1 MATTYDLIVQATD
14 KASGPLAKINGRLK
28 ATEKQTK
35 SLGISFRAVGAA
47 ITAALTGGA
56 LKSIVGI
63 TARFEDLEDTLT
75 AVTGSAKKGADAF
88 KFIQK
93 FSTKTQ
99 FGVEDLTK
107 TYIKL
112 AGSGIKPT
120 TSLLTTFTD
129 TAAITTDQIGALEAI
144 TDLFSRSVSGGLGLE
159 DLNRL
164 FDKGVPVFRILE
176 EQLGKTRLEL
186 SEFGKTAKGA
196 AAIRAALVKG
206 INDEFGGATEDK
218 MNNLSTAMSNFKI
231 QIGLSAVEL
240 GKKFKP
246 ALTEVI
252 EEATLFLSANDKLI
266 QSLGS
271 GLGNA
276 IITVS
281 KGIGLIASAIGSIRN
296 FAIGVLLLQGAASA
310 ITFLKALNKL
320 GGGMGIAAI
329 SIGKMGKALGTTIAK
344 LPVLGGAFRTVGL
357 AALRI
362 APMLTNP
369 FTAVAAV
376 IAALVAGGLWFFR
389 DEALKVGGTMST
401 VGETMRATFNVI
413 GGYIQDIVTYFK
425 EAFGNAWTSI
435 KRWFSITDFGGAFG
449 KVFQYIVTLTKNVV
463 NKYLNLW
470 VVAFEFITGI
480 VYNLPGFFKG
490 AFSAIKALGA
500 ELVTTLINGFGSLGP
515 AIKQALTGD
524 LSGAASSV
532 ATAFQAD
539 FGAAM
544 KRGFEEAG
552 GTNLMPEVDIPGIM
566 GVDRIGQIGEVFKK
580 ETGPLM
586 IEIRKFGGKVFEP
599 LSTGFDKVISKIE
612 DEIKRMRIEAAN
624 STADQ
629 KLIALAAEIKLQNDL
644 KKAKEEQAKEEK
656 KLQEII
662 NAGLAGDGDGD
673 GNGNSPTEVKLTAL
687 QSLVKSIKDQRTAF
701 NSLNIGVA
709 EQKRLADE
717 LGISYKDFAAAL
729 EGAKSG
735 MDIFLTDA
743 QKFNKELEA
752 GFRSAGESLSKSL
765 ASSIV
770 KGKGLLS
777 SFKSFFDGILEM
789 MLQKIIQTQIMN
801 PLMNG
806 LFGGGGVP
814 GGGFMGGGGGFLSS
828 FLGPIGGMLGIPGM
842 ARGGVPST
850 NSPTLV
856 GEKGPELFMPGTT
869 GRVIPNNDLASG
881 GETVVQFNINAV
893 DSRSG
898 TQFIL
903 EQKKQIINMIN
914 SAQRQRG
921 KMGIID

>member
-63 TARFEDLEDTLT
+63 TARFEDLEDTLN
-75 AVTGSAKKGADAF
+75 AVTGSATKGGEAF

-93 FSTKTQ
+93 FATKTQ
-99 FGVEDLTK
+99 FGVEELTE

-112 AGSGIKPT
+112 AGAGIKPT
-120 TSLLTTFTD
+120 ERLLTTFTD
-129 TAAITTDQIGALEAI
+129 TAAITTDQLGSLQAI

-164 FDKGVPVFRILE
+164 ADRGVPVFRILE
-176 EQLGKTRLEL
+176 EQLGLTRLEL

-196 AAIRAALVKG
+196 AAIRAALTKG
-206 INDEFGGATEDK
+206 INDEFGGATKGKID
-218 MNNLSTAMSNFKI
+218 NLSTAMSNFKI
-231 QIGLSAVEL
+231 QVGLSAVEL
-240 GKKFKP
+240 GNKFKP
-246 ALTEVI
+246 QLTAVI
-252 EEATLFLSANDKLI
+252 EEATTFLAANDKLI

-271 GLGNA
+271 GLGTA
-276 IITVS
+276 IVATADA
-281 KGIGLIASAIGSIRN
+281 LRLMAENFDAIKT
-296 FAIGVLLLQGAASA
+296 AVLTL
-310 ITFLKALNKL
+310 
-320 GGGMGIAAI
+320 
-329 SIGKMGKALGTTIAK
+329 
-344 LPVLGGAFRTVGL
+344 VG
-357 AALRI
+357 LRI
-362 APMLTNP
+362 ASFIGTLASRMSSAIAGAKGLSGIFSGLARSIGTTVGKIPILGRAFSGLGTMAIRLLPMLTNP
-369 FTAVAAV
+369 FTAVLALIAAV
-376 IAALVAGGLWFFR
+376 VSGGLWFFR
-389 DEALKVGGTMST
+389 DEALKVGGTMTT
-401 VGETMRATFNVI
+401 VGETVRATFNVI

-425 EAFGNAWTSI
+425 EAFGNVWSSI
-435 KRWFSITDFGGAFG
+435 KRWFSVTDFGGAFG
-449 KVFQYIVTLTKNVV
+449 TVFNYVVKLTKSVA
-463 NKYLNLW
+463 NKILNLW

-500 ELVTTLINGFGSLGP
+500 ELITTLISGFGSLGP

-524 LSGAASSV
+524 LSGAAASV

-552 GTNLMPEVDIPGIM
+552 GTSLMPEVDIPGIM
-566 GVDRIGQIGEVFKK
+566 ATDRVGQIGDVFKK
-580 ETGPLM
+580 ATGPLM
-586 IEIRKFGGKVFEP
+586 IEIRKFGGKVFSP
-599 LSTGFDKVISKIE
+599 ITGALDNVISDVE
-612 DEIKRMRIEAAN
+612 AEILRLQAEQKAIADAA
-624 STADQ
+624 TADGQ
-629 KLIALAAEIKLQNDL
+629 NKASDAKLIALAEQIKQQQLLADELQAQADL
-644 KKAKEEQAKEEK
+644 EK
-656 KLQEII
+656 QISEGQVV
-662 NAGLAGDGDGD
+662 AD
-673 GNGNSPTEVKLTAL
+673 TTKLTAL
-687 QSLVKSIKDQRTAF
+687 QSLVKGIKDQRTAF
-701 NSLNIGVA
+701 NSLNIGVE

-729 EGAKSG
+729 EGAKGG

-743 QKFNKELEA
+743 QKFNKELEE
-752 GFRSAGESLSKSL
+752 GFRSAAESLSKSL
-765 ASSIV
+765 ATSIV
-770 KGKGLLS
+770 QGKGMLS
-777 SFKSFFDGILEM
+777 SFKSFFDGILEQ
-789 MLQKIIQTQIMN
+789 MLQKIIQTQLMD

-806 LFGGGGVP
+806 LFGGGGMM
-814 GGGFMGGGGGFLSS
+814 GGGGGGGFLGSI
-828 FLGPIGGMLGIPGM
+828 LPMVGGFLGIPGM
-842 ARGGVPST
+842 AQGGAPST
-850 NSPTLV
+850 RSPTLI
-856 GEKGPELFMPGTT
+856 GEQGPELFLPGTT
-869 GRVIPNNDLASG
+869 GRVIPNNDLGGG
-881 GETVVQFNINAV
+881 GETTVQFNINAV

>member
-63 TARFEDLEDTLT
+63 TARFEDLEDTLS
-75 AVTGSAKKGADAF
+75 AVTGSAKKGAEAF
-88 KFIQK
+88 DFIKK

-112 AGSGIKPT
+112 AGAGIKPT

-231 QIGLSAVEL
+231 QIRLSANEL

-266 QSLGS
+266 QSLGG
-271 GLGNA
+271 GLGKA
-276 IITVS
+276 IINVS
-281 KGIGLIASAIGSIRN
+281 KGIGLIASAIGSIKN
-296 FAIGVLLLQGAASA
+296 FAIGVILLQGAASA
-310 ITFLKALNKL
+310 VTFLKTLNQL

-344 LPVLGGAFRTVGL
+344 LPVLGGALRTVGL

-369 FTAVAAV
+369 FTAVAAI
-376 IAALVAGGLWFFR
+376 IAALVSGGLWFFR
-389 DEALKVGGTMST
+389 DEALKIGGTMTT
-401 VGETMRATFNVI
+401 VGETMRAVFNII
-413 GGYIQDIVTYFK
+413 GGYIQDTVTYFK
-425 EAFGNAWTSI
+425 EAFGNVWTSI

-449 KVFQYIVTLTKNVV
+449 SVFQFIMGLAKSFN
-463 NKYLNLW
+463 NKILNLF

-480 VYNLPGFFKG
+480 VMNLPGFFKG
-490 AFSAIKALGA
+490 AFGAIKALGA
-500 ELVTTLINGFGSLGP
+500 ELVTSLIKGFGSLGP

-524 LSGAASSV
+524 LKGAAATV

-539 FGAAM
+539 FSAAM
-544 KRGFEEAG
+544 ERGFADAG

-566 GVDRIGQIGEVFKK
+566 ATDRIGQIGDVFKK
-580 ETGPLM
+580 ATGPLM
-586 IEIRKFGGKVFEP
+586 IEIRKFGGKVFQP
-599 LSTGFDKVISKIE
+599 IRTGFDSVISGIE

-662 NAGLAGDGDGD
+662 DAGLAGDGDGK
-673 GNGNSPTEVKLTAL
+673 SPTEIKLTAL

-729 EGAKSG
+729 EGAKGG

-765 ASSIV
+765 ATSIV
-770 KGKGLLS
+770 QGKGMLS
-777 SFKSFFDGILEM
+777 SFKSFFDGILEQ

-801 PLMNG
+801 PLMDSM
-806 LFGGGGVP
+806 FGGGG
-814 GGGFMGGGGGFLSS
+814 MGGGGGFLSS
-828 FLGPIGGMLGIPGM
+828 LLGPIGGMLGIPGM
-842 ARGGVPST
+842 AQGGAPST
-850 NSPTLV
+850 RSPTLV
-856 GEKGPELFMPGTT
+856 GEQGPELFMPGTT
-869 GRVIPNNDLASG
+869 GRVIPNNDLG
-881 GETVVQFNINAV
+881 GMGGDTTVQFNINAV

>member
-63 TARFEDLEDTLT
+63 TARFEDLEDTLG
-75 AVTGSAKKGADAF
+75 AVTGSAKKGGEAF
-88 KFIQK
+88 KFIQE
-93 FSTKTQ
+93 FATKTQ
-99 FGVEDLTK
+99 FGVEELTQ

-112 AGSGIKPT
+112 AGAGIKPT
-120 TSLLTTFTD
+120 EKLLTTFTD
-129 TAAITTDQIGALEAI
+129 TAAITTDQLGSLQAI

-164 FDKGVPVFRILE
+164 ADRGVPVFRILE

-186 SEFGKTAKGA
+186 SEFGKTAAGA
-196 AAIRAALVKG
+196 AAIRAALTKG
-206 INDEFGGATEDK
+206 INDEFGGATQGKID
-218 MNNLSTAMSNFKI
+218 NLSTAMSNFKI
-231 QIGLSAVEL
+231 QVGLSAVEL
-240 GKKFKP
+240 GNKFKP
-246 ALTEVI
+246 QLTAVI
-252 EEATLFLSANDKLI
+252 EEATTFLKANDKLI

-271 GLGNA
+271 GLGQA
-276 IITVS
+276 IVATADALKLMAENFEAIKVAVLTLV
-281 KGIGLIASAIGSIRN
+281 GLRIASFIGTLASRMS
-296 FAIGVLLLQGAASA
+296 SA
-310 ITFLKALNKL
+310 IAGAKGLSGIF
-320 GGGMGIAAI
+320 GGLAK
-329 SIGKMGKALGTTIAK
+329 SIGTTIGKIPILGRAFSGLGIMAIRL
-344 LPVLGGAFRTVGL
+344 LPL
-357 AALRI
+357 
-362 APMLTNP
+362 LTNP
-369 FTAVAAV
+369 FTAVLAL
-376 IAALVAGGLWFFR
+376 IATVVSGGLWFFR
-389 DEALKVGGTMST
+389 DEALKVGGTFTT
-401 VGETMRATFNVI
+401 VGETVRATFNVI

-425 EAFGNAWTSI
+425 EAFGNVWTSI
-435 KRWFSITDFGGAFG
+435 KRWFSVTDFGAAFG
-449 KVFQYIVTLTKNVV
+449 TVFQYVVTLTKNVA
-463 NKYLNLW
+463 NKMLNLW

-500 ELVTTLINGFGSLGP
+500 ELITSLINGFGSLGP

-524 LSGAASSV
+524 ISGAATTV

-552 GTNLMPEVDIPGIM
+552 GTNLMPEVDIKGIM
-566 GVDRIGQIGEVFKK
+566 ATDRVGQIGEVFKK
-580 ETGPLM
+580 ATGPLM
-586 IEIRKFGGKVFEP
+586 IEIRKFGGKIFSP
-599 LSTGFDKVISKIE
+599 ITGALDDVIADVE
-612 DEIKRMRIEAAN
+612 AEILRLQSEQKAIADAARVDSQN
-624 STADQ
+624 AASDA
-629 KLIALAAEIKLQNDL
+629 KLIALAEQIKQQQLLADELQAQADL
-644 KKAKEEQAKEEK
+644 EK
-656 KLQEII
+656 LI
-662 NAGLAGDGDGD
+662 ADGQITAD
-673 GNGNSPTEVKLTAL
+673 TTKLTAL
-687 QSLVKSIKDQRTAF
+687 ESLVKGIKDQRTAF
-701 NSLNIGVA
+701 NSLNISVE
-709 EQKRLADE
+709 EQKRLADQ

-729 EGAKSG
+729 EGAKGG

-765 ASSIV
+765 ATSIV
-770 KGKGLLS
+770 QGKGMLS
-777 SFKSFFDGILEM
+777 SFKSFFDGILEQ

-801 PLMNG
+801 PLMNS
-806 LFGGGGVP
+806 LFGGGGM
-814 GGGFMGGGGGFLSS
+814 MGGGGGI
-828 FLGPIGGMLGIPGM
+828 LGSVLPMLGGFLGIPGM
-842 ARGGVPST
+842 AQGGAPST
-850 NSPTLV
+850 RSPTLI
-856 GEKGPELFMPGTT
+856 GEQGPELFLPGTT
-869 GRVIPNNDLASG
+869 GRVIPNNDLGGG
-881 GETVVQFNINAV
+881 GETTIQFNINSV

>member
-63 TARFEDLEDTLT
+63 TARFEDLEDTLN
-75 AVTGSAKKGADAF
+75 AVTGSATKGGEAF

-93 FSTKTQ
+93 FATKTQ
-99 FGVEDLTK
+99 FGVEELTE

-112 AGSGIKPT
+112 AGAGIKPT
-120 TSLLTTFTD
+120 ERLLTTFTD
-129 TAAITTDQIGALEAI
+129 TAAITTDQLGSLQAI

-164 FDKGVPVFRILE
+164 ADRGVPVFRILE
-176 EQLGKTRLEL
+176 EQLGLTRLEL
-186 SEFGKTAKGA
+186 SEFGKTAAGA
-196 AAIRAALVKG
+196 AAIRGALTKG
-206 INDEFGGATEDK
+206 INDEFGGATKGKID
-218 MNNLSTAMSNFKI
+218 NLSTAMSNFKI
-231 QIGLSAVEL
+231 QVGLSAVEL
-240 GKKFKP
+240 GNKFKP
-246 ALTEVI
+246 QLTAVI
-252 EEATLFLSANDKLI
+252 EEATTFLAANDKLI

-271 GLGNA
+271 GLGQA
-276 IITVS
+276 IVATAD
-281 KGIGLIASAIGSIRN
+281 GLKLMAENFDLIKTAVLTLVGLRIASFVGTLASRMSSAIGGAKGLSGI
-296 FAIGVLLLQGAASA
+296 FSGLTKAIGNTLTKIPLLGRAFSGIGTMA
-310 ITFLKALNKL
+310 IRL
-320 GGGMGIAAI
+320 
-329 SIGKMGKALGTTIAK
+329 
-344 LPVLGGAFRTVGL
+344 LPL
-357 AALRI
+357 
-362 APMLTNP
+362 LTNP
-369 FTAVAAV
+369 FTAVAAA
-376 IAALVAGGLWFFR
+376 IAAVIAGGLWFFR
-389 DEALKVGGTMST
+389 DEALKVGGTMTT
-401 VGETMRATFNVI
+401 VGETVRAVFNVI
-413 GGYIQDIVTYFK
+413 GGYAESIVTYMK
-425 EAFGNAWTSI
+425 DVFGNLWKSL
-435 KRWFSITDFGGAFG
+435 KRWFSIDNLGAAFG
-449 KVFQYIVTLTKNVV
+449 RVFQYIVDLTKNVA
-463 NKYLNLW
+463 NKILNLW
-470 VVAFEFITGI
+470 VVAFEYITGI

-500 ELVTTLINGFGSLGP
+500 ELITTLIQGFGSLGP

-524 LSGAASSV
+524 ISGAASSV

-566 GVDRIGQIGEVFKK
+566 ATDRVGEIAEVFKK
-580 ETGPLM
+580 ATGPLRV
-586 IEIRKFGGKVFEP
+586 EISKFGAKVFEP
-599 LSTGFDKVISKIE
+599 IGGALDGVIGE
-612 DEIKRMRIEAAN
+612 VEAEIIRLQNEQAALQAQQ
-624 STADQ
+624 TADRQ
-629 KLIALAAEIKLQNDL
+629 NSAADAKLIALAEQIKQQQALADELKYQAELEKTIADGQAQND
-644 KKAKEEQAKEEK
+644 
-656 KLQEII
+656 
-662 NAGLAGDGDGD
+662 
-673 GNGNSPTEVKLTAL
+673 TTKLTAL
-687 QSLVKSIKDQRTAF
+687 ETLVKGIKDQRTAF
-701 NSLNIGVA
+701 NSLNISVE
-709 EQKRLADE
+709 EQKRLADQ

-770 KGKGLLS
+770 KGKGLMS
-777 SFKSFFDGILEM
+777 SFKNFFDSILEQ
-789 MLQKIIQTQIMN
+789 MLQKIIQTQLMD
-801 PLMNG
+801 PLMNS
-806 LFGGGGVP
+806 LFGGGGM
-814 GGGFMGGGGGFLSS
+814 GGGFMGGGGGFMSS
-828 FLGPIGGMLGIPGM
+828 ILGPIGSLFGIPGM

-869 GRVIPNNDLASG
+869 GRVIPNNDLAGG
-881 GETVVQFNINAV
+881 GETTVQFNINAV

-898 TQFIL
+898 TEFIL

>member
-63 TARFEDLEDTLT
+63 TARFEDLEDTLG
-75 AVTGSAKKGADAF
+75 AVTGSAKKGGEAF
-88 KFIQK
+88 KFIQE
-93 FSTKTQ
+93 FATKTQ
-99 FGVEDLTK
+99 FGVEELTQ

-112 AGSGIKPT
+112 AGAGIKPT
-120 TSLLTTFTD
+120 EKLLTTFTD
-129 TAAITTDQIGALEAI
+129 TAAITTDQLGSLQAI

-164 FDKGVPVFRILE
+164 ADRGVPVFRILE

-186 SEFGKTAKGA
+186 SEFGKTAAGA
-196 AAIRAALVKG
+196 AAIRAALTKG
-206 INDEFGGATEDK
+206 INDEFGGATQGKID
-218 MNNLSTAMSNFKI
+218 NLSTAMSNFKI
-231 QIGLSAVEL
+231 QVGLSAVEL
-240 GKKFKP
+240 GNKFKP
-246 ALTEVI
+246 QLTAVI
-252 EEATLFLSANDKLI
+252 EEATTFLKANDKLI

-271 GLGNA
+271 GLGQA
-276 IITVS
+276 IVATADALKLMAENFEAIKVAVLTLV
-281 KGIGLIASAIGSIRN
+281 GLRIASFIGTLASRMS
-296 FAIGVLLLQGAASA
+296 SA
-310 ITFLKALNKL
+310 IAGAKGLSGIF
-320 GGGMGIAAI
+320 GGLAK
-329 SIGKMGKALGTTIAK
+329 SIGTTIGKIPILGRAFSGLGIMAIRL
-344 LPVLGGAFRTVGL
+344 LPL
-357 AALRI
+357 
-362 APMLTNP
+362 LTNP
-369 FTAVAAV
+369 FTAVLAL
-376 IAALVAGGLWFFR
+376 IATVVSGGLWFFR
-389 DEALKVGGTMST
+389 DEALKVGGTFTT
-401 VGETMRATFNVI
+401 VGETVRATFNVI

-425 EAFGNAWTSI
+425 EAFGNVWTSI
-435 KRWFSITDFGGAFG
+435 KRWFSVTDFGAAFG
-449 KVFQYIVTLTKNVV
+449 TVFQYVVTLTKNVA
-463 NKYLNLW
+463 NKMLNLW

-500 ELVTTLINGFGSLGP
+500 ELITSLINGFGSLGP

-524 LSGAASSV
+524 ISGAATTV

-552 GTNLMPEVDIPGIM
+552 GTNLMPEVDIKGIM
-566 GVDRIGQIGEVFKK
+566 ATDRVGQIGEVFKK
-580 ETGPLM
+580 ATGPLM
-586 IEIRKFGGKVFEP
+586 IEIRKFGGKIFSP
-599 LSTGFDKVISKIE
+599 ITGALDDVIADVE
-612 DEIKRMRIEAAN
+612 AEILRLQSEQKAIADAARVDSQN
-624 STADQ
+624 AASDA
-629 KLIALAAEIKLQNDL
+629 KLIALAEQIKQQQLLADELQAQADL
-644 KKAKEEQAKEEK
+644 EK
-656 KLQEII
+656 LI
-662 NAGLAGDGDGD
+662 ADGQITAD
-673 GNGNSPTEVKLTAL
+673 TTKLTAL
-687 QSLVKSIKDQRTAF
+687 ESLVKGIKDQRTAF
-701 NSLNIGVA
+701 NSLNISVE
-709 EQKRLADE
+709 EQKRLADQ

-729 EGAKSG
+729 EGAKGG

-765 ASSIV
+765 ATSIV
-770 KGKGLLS
+770 QGKGMLS
-777 SFKSFFDGILEM
+777 SFKSFFDGILEQ

-801 PLMNG
+801 PLMNS
-806 LFGGGGVP
+806 LFGGGGM
-814 GGGFMGGGGGFLSS
+814 MGGGGGI
-828 FLGPIGGMLGIPGM
+828 LGSVLPMLGGFLGIPGM
-842 ARGGVPST
+842 AQGGAPST
-850 NSPTLV
+850 RSPTLI
-856 GEKGPELFMPGTT
+856 GEQGPELFLPGTT
-869 GRVIPNNDLASG
+869 GRVIPNNDLGGG
-881 GETVVQFNINAV
+881 GETTVQFNINAV

>member
-28 ATEKQTK
+28 ATEKQTDK
-35 SLGISFRAVGAA
+35 LGISFKAVGAA

-63 TARFEDLEDTLT
+63 TARFEDLEDTLN
-75 AVTGSAKKGADAF
+75 AVTGSAKKGGEAF
-88 KFIQK
+88 KFIQE
-93 FSTKTQ
+93 FATKTQ
-99 FGVEDLTK
+99 FGVEELTE

-112 AGSGIKPT
+112 AGAGIKPT
-120 TSLLTTFTD
+120 ERLLTTFTD
-129 TAAITTDQIGALEAI
+129 TAAITTDQLGSLQAI

-164 FDKGVPVFRILE
+164 ADRGVPVFRILE
-176 EQLGKTRLEL
+176 QQLGLTRLEL
-186 SEFGKTAKGA
+186 SEFGKTAEGA
-196 AAIRAALVKG
+196 AAIRAALTKG
-206 INDEFGGATEDK
+206 INEEFGGATKGKID
-218 MNNLSTAMSNFKI
+218 NLSTAMSNFKI

-240 GKKFKP
+240 GNKFKP
-246 ALTEVI
+246 QLTAVI
-252 EEATLFLSANDKLI
+252 EEATTFLKANDQLI

-271 GLGNA
+271 GLGTA
-276 IITVS
+276 IVATADALKLMAENFEAIKVAVLTLV
-281 KGIGLIASAIGSIRN
+281 GLRIASFFGTLASRMS
-296 FAIGVLLLQGAASA
+296 SA
-310 ITFLKALNKL
+310 IAGAKGFSGIFGGMAKALKNTVTKIPIL
-320 GGGMGIAAI
+320 GSAFTSLG
-329 SIGKMGKALGTTIAK
+329 AL
-344 LPVLGGAFRTVGL
+344 
-357 AALRI
+357 ALRI

-369 FTAVAAV
+369 FTAALLAV
-376 IAALVAGGLWFFR
+376 GTLIGSGLWFFR
-389 DEALKVGGTMST
+389 DEAIKIGGTMTT
-401 VGETMRATFNVI
+401 VGETMRAVFNII
-413 GGYIQDIVTYFK
+413 GGYVNTLVDYMAD
-425 EAFGNAWTSI
+425 AFGSLWKRI
-435 KRWFSITDFGGAFG
+435 KKWFSETDFGAAFG
-449 KVFQYIVTLTKNVV
+449 RTFQYIVNLTKDVA
-463 NKYLNLW
+463 NKILNLF

-480 VYNLPGFFKG
+480 VYNLPDFFRG
-490 AFSAIKALGA
+490 AFSSIKALGA
-500 ELVTTLINGFGSLGP
+500 ELITTLISGFGSLGP

-524 LSGAASSV
+524 ISGAAESV
-532 ATAFQAD
+532 ANAFQAD
-539 FGAAM
+539 FAGAM

-552 GTNLMPEVDIPGIM
+552 GTNLMPDVDIKGIM
-566 GVDRIGQIGEVFKK
+566 GVDRVGQIADVFKEK
-580 ETGPLM
+580 TGPLV
-586 IEIRKFGGKVFEP
+586 IEINKFAGKIFEP
-599 LSTGFDKVISKIE
+599 ISNTLEGVIAEVEAEIQRMRDEQAAILKMENQNAISDAKLKALA
-612 DEIKRMRIEAAN
+612 DEIA
-624 STADQ
+624 
-629 KLIALAAEIKLQNDL
+629 
-644 KKAKEEQAKEEK
+644 KAKELEEQLRLQKELEDAIAAGGVDNDTK
-656 KLQEII
+656 KL
-662 NAGLAGDGDGD
+662 
-673 GNGNSPTEVKLTAL
+673 SAL
-687 QSLVKSIKDQRTAF
+687 ESLVQGIKDQRTAF
-701 NSLNIGVA
+701 NSLNISVE

-777 SFKSFFDGILEM
+777 SFKNFFDGILEM
-789 MLQKIIQTQIMN
+789 MLQKIIQTQLMD

-806 LFGGGGVP
+806 LFGS
-814 GGGFMGGGGGFLSS
+814 GGFMSGGGGFLSS
-828 FLGPIGGMLGIPGM
+828 ILGPIGSLFGIPGM

-869 GRVIPNNDLASG
+869 GRVIPNNDLAGG

-898 TQFIL
+898 TEFIL

>member
-63 TARFEDLEDTLT
+63 TARFEDLEDTLN
-75 AVTGSAKKGADAF
+75 AVTGSATKGGEAF

-93 FSTKTQ
+93 FATKTQ
-99 FGVEDLTK
+99 FGVEELTE

-112 AGSGIKPT
+112 AGAGIKPT
-120 TSLLTTFTD
+120 ERLLTTFTD
-129 TAAITTDQIGALEAI
+129 TAAITTDQLGSLQAI

-164 FDKGVPVFRILE
+164 ADRGVPVFRILE
-176 EQLGKTRLEL
+176 EQLGLTRLEL
-186 SEFGKTAKGA
+186 SEFGKTAAGA
-196 AAIRAALVKG
+196 AAIRGALTKG
-206 INDEFGGATEDK
+206 INDEFGGATKGKID
-218 MNNLSTAMSNFKI
+218 NLSTAMSNFKI
-231 QIGLSAVEL
+231 QVGLSAVEL
-240 GKKFKP
+240 GNKFKP
-246 ALTEVI
+246 QLTAVI
-252 EEATLFLSANDKLI
+252 EEATTFLAANDKLI

-271 GLGNA
+271 GLGQA
-276 IITVS
+276 IVATAD
-281 KGIGLIASAIGSIRN
+281 GLKLMAENFDLIKTAVLTLVGLRIASFVGTLASRMSSAIGGAKGLSGI
-296 FAIGVLLLQGAASA
+296 FSGLTKAIGNTLTKIPLLGRAFSGIGTMA
-310 ITFLKALNKL
+310 IRL
-320 GGGMGIAAI
+320 
-329 SIGKMGKALGTTIAK
+329 
-344 LPVLGGAFRTVGL
+344 LPL
-357 AALRI
+357 
-362 APMLTNP
+362 LTNP
-369 FTAVAAV
+369 FTAVAAA
-376 IAALVAGGLWFFR
+376 IAAVIAGGLWFFR
-389 DEALKVGGTMST
+389 DEALKVGGTMTT
-401 VGETMRATFNVI
+401 VGETVRAVFNVI
-413 GGYIQDIVTYFK
+413 GGYAESIVTYMK
-425 EAFGNAWTSI
+425 DVFGNLWKSL
-435 KRWFSITDFGGAFG
+435 KRWFSIDNLGAAFG
-449 KVFQYIVTLTKNVV
+449 RVFQYIVDLTKNVA
-463 NKYLNLW
+463 NKILNLW
-470 VVAFEFITGI
+470 VVAFEYITGI

-500 ELVTTLINGFGSLGP
+500 ELITTLIQGFGSLGP

-524 LSGAASSV
+524 ISGAASSV

-566 GVDRIGQIGEVFKK
+566 ATDRVGEIAEVFKK
-580 ETGPLM
+580 ATGPLRV
-586 IEIRKFGGKVFEP
+586 EISKFGAKVFEP
-599 LSTGFDKVISKIE
+599 IGGALDGVIGE
-612 DEIKRMRIEAAN
+612 VEAEIIRLQNEQAALQAQQ
-624 STADQ
+624 TADRQ
-629 KLIALAAEIKLQNDL
+629 NSAADAKLIALAEQIKQQQALADELKYQAELEKTIADGQTQND
-644 KKAKEEQAKEEK
+644 
-656 KLQEII
+656 
-662 NAGLAGDGDGD
+662 
-673 GNGNSPTEVKLTAL
+673 TTKLTAL
-687 QSLVKSIKDQRTAF
+687 ETLVKGIKDQRTAF
-701 NSLNIGVA
+701 NSLNISVE
-709 EQKRLADE
+709 EQKRLADQ

-770 KGKGLLS
+770 KGKGLMS
-777 SFKSFFDGILEM
+777 SFKNFFDSILEQ
-789 MLQKIIQTQIMN
+789 MLQKIIQTQLMD

-806 LFGGGGVP
+806 LFGGGGM
-814 GGGFMGGGGGFLSS
+814 MGGGGGGFMSS
-828 FLGPIGGMLGIPGM
+828 ILGPIGSLFGIPGM

-869 GRVIPNNDLASG
+869 GRVIPNNDLAGG
-881 GETVVQFNINAV
+881 GETTVQFNINAV

-898 TQFIL
+898 TEFIL

>member
-63 TARFEDLEDTLT
+63 TARFEDLEDTLN
-75 AVTGSAKKGADAF
+75 AVTGSATKGGEAF

-93 FSTKTQ
+93 FATKTQ
-99 FGVEDLTK
+99 FGVEELTE

-112 AGSGIKPT
+112 AGAGIKPT
-120 TSLLTTFTD
+120 ERLLTTFTD
-129 TAAITTDQIGALEAI
+129 TAAITTDQLGSLQAI

-164 FDKGVPVFRILE
+164 ADRGVPVFRILE
-176 EQLGKTRLEL
+176 EQLGLTRLEL

-196 AAIRAALVKG
+196 AAIRAALTKG
-206 INDEFGGATEDK
+206 INDEFGGATKGKID
-218 MNNLSTAMSNFKI
+218 NLSTAMSNFKI
-231 QIGLSAVEL
+231 QVGLSAVEL
-240 GKKFKP
+240 GNKFKP
-246 ALTEVI
+246 QLTAVI
-252 EEATLFLSANDKLI
+252 EEATTFLAANDKLI

-271 GLGNA
+271 GLGTA
-276 IITVS
+276 IVATADA
-281 KGIGLIASAIGSIRN
+281 LRLMAENFDAIKT
-296 FAIGVLLLQGAASA
+296 AVLTL
-310 ITFLKALNKL
+310 
-320 GGGMGIAAI
+320 
-329 SIGKMGKALGTTIAK
+329 
-344 LPVLGGAFRTVGL
+344 VG
-357 AALRI
+357 LRI
-362 APMLTNP
+362 ASFIGTLASRMSSAIAGAKGLSGIFSGLARSIGTTVGKIPILGRAFSGLGTMAIRLLPMLTNP
-369 FTAVAAV
+369 FTAVLALIAAV
-376 IAALVAGGLWFFR
+376 VSGGLWFFR
-389 DEALKVGGTMST
+389 DEALKVGGTMTT
-401 VGETMRATFNVI
+401 VGETVRATFNVI

-425 EAFGNAWTSI
+425 EAFGNVWSSI
-435 KRWFSITDFGGAFG
+435 KRWFSVTDFGGAFG
-449 KVFQYIVTLTKNVV
+449 TVFNYVVKLTKSVA
-463 NKYLNLW
+463 NKILNLW

-500 ELVTTLINGFGSLGP
+500 ELITTLISGFGSLGP

-524 LSGAASSV
+524 LSGAAASV

-552 GTNLMPEVDIPGIM
+552 GTSLMPEVDIPGIM
-566 GVDRIGQIGEVFKK
+566 ATDRVGQIGDVFKK
-580 ETGPLM
+580 ATGPLM
-586 IEIRKFGGKVFEP
+586 IEIRKFGGKVFSP
-599 LSTGFDKVISKIE
+599 ITGALDNVISDVE
-612 DEIKRMRIEAAN
+612 AEILRLQAEQKAIADAA
-624 STADQ
+624 TADGQ
-629 KLIALAAEIKLQNDL
+629 NKASDAKLIALAEQIKQQQLLAEELQAQADL
-644 KKAKEEQAKEEK
+644 EK
-656 KLQEII
+656 QISEGQVV
-662 NAGLAGDGDGD
+662 AD
-673 GNGNSPTEVKLTAL
+673 TTKLTAL
-687 QSLVKSIKDQRTAF
+687 QSLVKGIKDQRTAF
-701 NSLNIGVA
+701 NSLNIGVE

-729 EGAKSG
+729 EGAKGG

-743 QKFNKELEA
+743 QKFNKELEE
-752 GFRSAGESLSKSL
+752 GFRSAAESLSKSL
-765 ASSIV
+765 ATSIV
-770 KGKGLLS
+770 QGKGMLS
-777 SFKSFFDGILEM
+777 SFKSFFDGILEQ
-789 MLQKIIQTQIMN
+789 MLQKIIQTQLMD

-806 LFGGGGVP
+806 LFGGGGMM
-814 GGGFMGGGGGFLSS
+814 GGGGGGGFLGSI
-828 FLGPIGGMLGIPGM
+828 LPMVGGFLGIPGM
-842 ARGGVPST
+842 AQGGVPST
-850 NSPTLV
+850 RSPTLI
-856 GEKGPELFMPGTT
+856 GEQGPELFLPGTT
-869 GRVIPNNDLASG
+869 GRVIPNNDLGGG
-881 GETVVQFNINAV
+881 GETTVQFNINAV

>member
-63 TARFEDLEDTLT
+63 TARFEDLEDTLN
-75 AVTGSAKKGADAF
+75 AVTGSATKGGEAF

-93 FSTKTQ
+93 FATKTQ
-99 FGVEDLTK
+99 FGVEELTE

-112 AGSGIKPT
+112 AGAGIKPT
-120 TSLLTTFTD
+120 ERLLTTFTD
-129 TAAITTDQIGALEAI
+129 TAAITTDQLGSLQAI

-164 FDKGVPVFRILE
+164 ADRGVPVFRILE
-176 EQLGKTRLEL
+176 EQLGLTRLEL

-196 AAIRAALVKG
+196 AAIRAALTKG
-206 INDEFGGATEDK
+206 INDEFGGATKGKID
-218 MNNLSTAMSNFKI
+218 NLSTAMSNFKI
-231 QIGLSAVEL
+231 QVGLSAVEL
-240 GKKFKP
+240 GNKFKP
-246 ALTEVI
+246 QLTAVI
-252 EEATLFLSANDKLI
+252 EEATTFLAANDKLI

-271 GLGNA
+271 GLGTA
-276 IITVS
+276 IVATADA
-281 KGIGLIASAIGSIRN
+281 LRLMAENFDAIKT
-296 FAIGVLLLQGAASA
+296 AVLTL
-310 ITFLKALNKL
+310 
-320 GGGMGIAAI
+320 
-329 SIGKMGKALGTTIAK
+329 
-344 LPVLGGAFRTVGL
+344 VG
-357 AALRI
+357 LRI
-362 APMLTNP
+362 ASFIGTLASRMSSAIAGAKGLSGIFSGLARSIGTTVGKIPILGRAFSGLGTMAIRLLPMLTNP
-369 FTAVAAV
+369 FTAVLALIAAV
-376 IAALVAGGLWFFR
+376 VSGGLWFFR
-389 DEALKVGGTMST
+389 DEALKVGGTMTT
-401 VGETMRATFNVI
+401 VGETVRATFNVI

-425 EAFGNAWTSI
+425 EAFGNVWSSI
-435 KRWFSITDFGGAFG
+435 KRWFSVTDFGGAFG
-449 KVFQYIVTLTKNVV
+449 TVFNYVVKLTKSVA
-463 NKYLNLW
+463 NKILNLW

-500 ELVTTLINGFGSLGP
+500 ELITTLISGFGSLGP

-524 LSGAASSV
+524 LSGAAASV

-552 GTNLMPEVDIPGIM
+552 GTSLMPEVDIPGIM
-566 GVDRIGQIGEVFKK
+566 ATDRVGQIGDVFKK
-580 ETGPLM
+580 ATGPLM
-586 IEIRKFGGKVFEP
+586 IEIRKFGGKVFSP
-599 LSTGFDKVISKIE
+599 ITGALDNVISDVE
-612 DEIKRMRIEAAN
+612 AEILRLQAEQKAIADAA
-624 STADQ
+624 TADGQ
-629 KLIALAAEIKLQNDL
+629 NKASDAKLIALAEQIKQQQLLAEELQAQADL
-644 KKAKEEQAKEEK
+644 EK
-656 KLQEII
+656 QISEGQVV
-662 NAGLAGDGDGD
+662 AD
-673 GNGNSPTEVKLTAL
+673 TTKLTAL
-687 QSLVKSIKDQRTAF
+687 QSLVKGIKDQRTAF
-701 NSLNIGVA
+701 NSLNIGVE

-729 EGAKSG
+729 EGAKGG

-743 QKFNKELEA
+743 QRFNKELEE
-752 GFRSAGESLSKSL
+752 GFRSAAESLSKSL
-765 ASSIV
+765 ATSIV
-770 KGKGLLS
+770 QGKGMLS
-777 SFKSFFDGILEM
+777 SFKSFFDGILEQ
-789 MLQKIIQTQIMN
+789 MLQKIIQTQLMD

-806 LFGGGGVP
+806 LFGGGGMM
-814 GGGFMGGGGGFLSS
+814 GGGGGGGFLGSI
-828 FLGPIGGMLGIPGM
+828 LPMVGGFLGIPGM
-842 ARGGVPST
+842 AQGGVPST

-869 GRVIPNNDLASG
+869 GRVIPNNDLGGG
-881 GETVVQFNINAV
+881 GETTVQFNINAV

>member
-63 TARFEDLEDTLT
+63 TARFEDLEDTLN
-75 AVTGSAKKGADAF
+75 AVTGSATKGGEAF

-93 FSTKTQ
+93 FATKTQ
-99 FGVEDLTK
+99 FGVEELTE

-112 AGSGIKPT
+112 AGAGIKPT
-120 TSLLTTFTD
+120 ERLLTTFTD
-129 TAAITTDQIGALEAI
+129 TAAITTDQLGSLQAI

-164 FDKGVPVFRILE
+164 ADRGVPVFRILE
-176 EQLGKTRLEL
+176 EQLGLTRLEL

-196 AAIRAALVKG
+196 AAIRAALTKG
-206 INDEFGGATEDK
+206 INDEFGGATKGKID
-218 MNNLSTAMSNFKI
+218 NLSTAMSNFKI
-231 QIGLSAVEL
+231 QVGLSAVEL
-240 GKKFKP
+240 GNKFKP
-246 ALTEVI
+246 QLTAVI
-252 EEATLFLSANDKLI
+252 EEATTFLAANDKLI

-271 GLGNA
+271 GLGTA
-276 IITVS
+276 IVATADA
-281 KGIGLIASAIGSIRN
+281 LRLMAENFDAIKT
-296 FAIGVLLLQGAASA
+296 AVLTL
-310 ITFLKALNKL
+310 
-320 GGGMGIAAI
+320 
-329 SIGKMGKALGTTIAK
+329 
-344 LPVLGGAFRTVGL
+344 VG
-357 AALRI
+357 LRI
-362 APMLTNP
+362 ASFIGTLASRMSSAIANAKGLSGIFSGLARSIGTTVGKIPILGRAFSGLGTMAIRLLPLLTNP
-369 FTAVAAV
+369 FTAVLALIAAV
-376 IAALVAGGLWFFR
+376 VSGGLWFFR
-389 DEALKVGGTMST
+389 DEALKVGGTMTT
-401 VGETMRATFNVI
+401 VGETVRATFNVI

-425 EAFGNAWTSI
+425 EAFGNVWSSI
-435 KRWFSITDFGGAFG
+435 KRWFSVTDFGGAFG
-449 KVFQYIVTLTKNVV
+449 TVFNYVVKLTKSVA
-463 NKYLNLW
+463 NKILNLW

-500 ELVTTLINGFGSLGP
+500 ELITTLISGFGSLGP

-524 LSGAASSV
+524 LSGAAASV

-552 GTNLMPEVDIPGIM
+552 GTSLMPEVDIPGIM
-566 GVDRIGQIGEVFKK
+566 ATDRVGQIGDVFKK
-580 ETGPLM
+580 ATGPLM
-586 IEIRKFGGKVFEP
+586 IEIRKFGGKVFSP
-599 LSTGFDKVISKIE
+599 ITGALDNVISDVE
-612 DEIKRMRIEAAN
+612 AEILRLQAEQKAIADAA
-624 STADQ
+624 TADGQ
-629 KLIALAAEIKLQNDL
+629 NKASDAKLIALAEQIKQQQLLAEELQAQADL
-644 KKAKEEQAKEEK
+644 EK
-656 KLQEII
+656 QISEGQVV
-662 NAGLAGDGDGD
+662 AD
-673 GNGNSPTEVKLTAL
+673 TTKLTAL
-687 QSLVKSIKDQRTAF
+687 QSLVKGIKDQRTAF
-701 NSLNIGVA
+701 NSLNIGVE

-729 EGAKSG
+729 EGAKGG

-743 QKFNKELEA
+743 QKFNKELEE
-752 GFRSAGESLSKSL
+752 GFRSAAESLSKSL
-765 ASSIV
+765 ATSIV
-770 KGKGLLS
+770 QGKGMLS
-777 SFKSFFDGILEM
+777 SFKSFFDGILEQ
-789 MLQKIIQTQIMN
+789 MLQKIIQTQLMD

-806 LFGGGGVP
+806 LFGGGGMM
-814 GGGFMGGGGGFLSS
+814 GGGGGGGFLGSI
-828 FLGPIGGMLGIPGM
+828 LPMVGGFLGIPGM
-842 ARGGVPST
+842 AQGGVPST

-869 GRVIPNNDLASG
+869 GRVIPNNDLGGG
-881 GETVVQFNINAV
+881 GETTIQFNINSV